1 MEPVAA
7 TVSASVTPE
16 VDLFSKEQD
25 FSSEIP
31 IEPQFLSGPVE
42 ISPQIDEVLL
52 WVDDEHDTS
61 MALASSLARLF
72 LNTDTVTVKKQV
84 KQIIKKR

>member
-52 WVDDEHDTS
+52 
-61 MALASSLARLF
+61 
-72 LNTDTVTVKKQV
+72 
-84 KQIIKKR
+84 